1 MNQKEWSLVK
11 AHFKA
16 KLRKMGVSI
25 VYLFGSRANGM
36 GSRTSDVDI
45 GVVLREPIEDTRSSY
60 KTLYELFSAVYP
72 SHRLDIVFLDKTS
85 LALQYDAIKD
95 GKIIFEEDPK
105 STADY
110 ENRVVNQYLDFRPI
124 LDLFDRVTMKRY
136 AKA

>member
-1 MNQKEWSLVK
+1 MKKE
-11 AHFKA
+11 FKGEL
-16 KLRKMGVSI
+16 KKIGVSV
-25 VYLFGSRANGM
+25 VYLFGSKATGK

-45 GVVLREPIEDTRSSY
+45 GVVLRKPIEDTRSSY
-60 KTLYELFSAVYP
+60 KILYDLFSAIYP
-72 SHRLDIVFLDKTS
+72 SSRLDIVYLQKAS
-85 LALQYDAIKD
+85 LPLQYFAIKD

-110 ENRVVNQYLDFRPI
+110 ENRVINQYLDFRPV